1 MLQATSNTA
10 IEITWDGIKHE
21 RETQKQIRNKFEQ
34 LEEKA
39 KKKKRWQYLRF
50 DVKTT
55 KIEVDAIAT
64 DNDSFRASATYIL
77 RRSEKN

>member
-10 IEITWDGIKHE
+10 IEITWDGTKHE

-39 KKKKRWQYLRF
+39 KKKKKDGNIYDLM
-50 DVKTT
+50 
-55 KIEVDAIAT
+55 
-64 DNDSFRASATYIL
+64 
-77 RRSEKN
+77 